1 MQDGIKTFV
10 IQILHMI
17 QILNII
23 SIPLCH
29 QGQIYEMKKQLTNDI
44 ILYNKT
50 N

>member
-17 QILNII
+17 QILNITL
-23 SIPLCH
+23 IPLSH
-29 QGQIYEMKKQLTNDI
+29 QGQIYEMKKQLINDI